1 MSCRLPPFKRG
12 PICDKDSNG
21 YYIIDH
27 IHFSIMKRLQWTNIA
42 DLCSVQSV
50 KQKYLKHQTFC
61 SFKGFFLINN
71 YGKLTTY

>member
-1 MSCRLPPFKRG
+1 
-12 PICDKDSNG
+12 
-21 YYIIDH
+21 
-27 IHFSIMKRLQWTNIA
+27 MKRLQWTNIA